1 MKRILSYFIALALMM
16 GVVLGLSP
24 IVVSADN
31 DGMPIIS
38 IINPPSQDAGT
49 TGTVAEAIQNINTA
63 IHDKSIFNGDVDN
76 GIAAEDFLIYDSSST
91 SDIVNIKINMPSYKK
106 LKQKEKQD
114 VMQLSLDGI
123 YNSRISRTNKNKIY
137 NELCALDTSTSS
149 LVRQL
154 SDDVNADFNGAYK
167 YFKPFS
173 GPLGIVLGL
182 FSLILF
188 ALLAMTIVVD
198 IAFMT
203 IPFIQTWLM
212 GDSGDKAKFVSL
224 EAVSAVKESASKI
237 GTSEYKSPINYYMKT
252 KTKQLVAISIC
263 LLYLVSGQIYS
274 VLAQIMDYF
283 SGILG

>member
-1 MKRILSYFIALALMM
+1 MKRILNYFIALALMM

-31 DGMPIIS
+31 EGMPTIS
-38 IINPPSQDAGT
+38 IINPPNQDAGT
-49 TGTVAEAIQNINTA
+49 SGTIAEAIQNVNIA
-63 IHDKSIFNGDVDN
+63 IHDKDIFIGDVDN
-76 GIAAEDFLIYDSSST
+76 GIPAEDFLIYDSSST
-91 SDIVNIKINMPSYKK
+91 SDIVNIKINIPSYKE
-106 LKQKEKQD
+106 LKQNEKQD
-114 VMQLSLDGI
+114 VMQSALDGI

-182 FSLILF
+182 FSLVLF

-237 GTSEYKSPINYYMKT
+237 GTSEYRSPINYYMKT

-274 VLAQIMDYF
+274 VLAQIIDYF

>member
-31 DGMPIIS
+31 EGMPTIS
-38 IINPPSQDAGT
+38 IINPPNQDAGT
-49 TGTVAEAIQNINTA
+49 SGTIAEAIQNVNIA
-63 IHDKSIFNGDVDN
+63 IHDKDIFIGDVDN
-76 GIAAEDFLIYDSSST
+76 GIPAEDFLIYDSSST
-91 SDIVNIKINMPSYKK
+91 SDIVNIKINIPSYKE
-106 LKQKEKQD
+106 LKQNEKQD
-114 VMQLSLDGI
+114 VMQSALDGI

-182 FSLILF
+182 FSLVLF

-237 GTSEYKSPINYYMKT
+237 GTSEYRSPINYYLKT

-274 VLAQIMDYF
+274 VLAQIIDYF

>member
-63 IHDKSIFNGDVDN
+63 IHDKSIFNGDTNN

-237 GTSEYKSPINYYMKT
+237 GTSEYRSPINYYLKT

-274 VLAQIMDYF
+274 VLAQIIDYF

>member
-173 GPLGIVLGL
+173 GPLGTVLGL

>member
-49 TGTVAEAIQNINTA
+49 IGTIAEAIQNINTA

-114 VMQLSLDGI
+114 VMQLALDGI

-274 VLAQIMDYF
+274 VLAQIIDYF

>member
-31 DGMPIIS
+31 EGMPTIS
-38 IINPPSQDAGT
+38 IINPPNQDAGT
-49 TGTVAEAIQNINTA
+49 SGTIAEAIKNVNIA
-63 IHDKSIFNGDVDN
+63 IHDKDIFIGDVGN
-76 GIAAEDFLIYDSSST
+76 GIPAEDFLIYDSSST
-91 SDIVNIKINMPSYKK
+91 SDIVNIKINISSYKK
-106 LKQKEKQD
+106 LKQNEKQG
-114 VMQLSLDGI
+114 VMQSALDGI

-182 FSLILF
+182 FSLVLF

-203 IPFIQTWLM
+203 IPFIQTLLM
-212 GDSGDKAKFVSL
+212 GDSGDKTKFVSL

-237 GTSEYKSPINYYMKT
+237 GTSEYRSPINYYMKT

-263 LLYLVSGQIYS
+263 LLYLVSGQIYN
-274 VLAQIMDYF
+274 VLAQIIDYF
-283 SGILG
+283 SGILS

>member
-1 MKRILSYFIALALMM
+1 MKRILSYFIALALTM

-31 DGMPIIS
+31 EGLPTIS
-38 IINPPSQDAGT
+38 VINPPSQDAGT
-49 TGTVAEAIQNINTA
+49 SGTIAEAIQNVNTA
-63 IHDKSIFNGDVDN
+63 IHDKDIFIGDADN

-91 SDIVNIKINMPSYKK
+91 SDIVNIKINIPSYKE
-106 LKQKEKQD
+106 LKQNEKQD
-114 VMQLSLDGI
+114 VMQLALDGI

-182 FSLILF
+182 FSLVLF

-237 GTSEYKSPINYYMKT
+237 GTSEYRSPINYYLKT

-274 VLAQIMDYF
+274 VLAQIIDYF

>member
-31 DGMPIIS
+31 EGMPTIS
-38 IINPPSQDAGT
+38 IINPPNQDAGT
-49 TGTVAEAIQNINTA
+49 SGTIAEAIQNVNIA
-63 IHDKSIFNGDVDN
+63 IHDKDIFIGDVNN
-76 GIAAEDFLIYDSSST
+76 GIPAEDFLIYDSSST
-91 SDIVNIKINMPSYKK
+91 SDIVNIKINIPSYKE
-106 LKQKEKQD
+106 LKQNAKQD
-114 VMQLSLDGI
+114 VMQSALDGI

-182 FSLILF
+182 FSLVLF

-237 GTSEYKSPINYYMKT
+237 GTSEYRSPINYYMKT

-274 VLAQIMDYF
+274 VLAQIIDYF